1 MIKKRPFGSTLREQL
16 DASARDRL
24 YSFILDYGGIRGAL
38 VHATRMV
45 SEMQGNHELGPAEST
60 LLGHAY
66 VAAALMTANLKG
78 ADRLQVQVQGSGPAG
93 GLSVEANAFG
103 EVRGYLAQV
112 PIGTGEPAARAGAP
126 AGLLGEGV
134 LTVTRLLERARQPFT
149 GQVALAYPTL
159 AENLAHYFVV
169 SEQTPTAF
177 RLSVRLGPTGAVC
190 GAAGLFLQ
198 VLPGADPRTAER
210 LEELLC
216 GLPSLADSFQARAET
231 GDFLQAHFGPFSP
244 LLLGDRRVAFMC
256 HCGEE
261 RFRRFLAALPA
272 EELQDI
278 LDRGPFPVITTCHNC
293 NSQYAYSRGEIQ
305 ALLVRARGGLASLT

>member
-1 MIKKRPFGSTLREQL
+1 MIKRKPYGGTLREQL
-16 DASARDRL
+16 DASSRDRL

-45 SEMQGNHELGPAEST
+45 SEMQGNHELGPVEST

-78 ADRLQVQVQGSGPAG
+78 ADRVQVRVQGSGPAG

-112 PIGTGEPAARAGAP
+112 PIAAEPAGAGL

-134 LTVTRLLERARQPFT
+134 LTVTRLLERARQPFS
-149 GQVALAYPTL
+149 GQVELAYPTL

-169 SEQTPTAF
+169 SEQTPTAL
-177 RLSVRLGPTGAVC
+177 RLSVRLDASGAVR

-198 VLPGADPRTAER
+198 VLPGADETTAER
-210 LEELLC
+210 LEELLRA
-216 GLPSLADSFQARAET
+216 LPALADSFQAHTPAAE
-231 GDFLQAHFGPFSP
+231 FLQTYFDPFSP
-244 LLLGDRRVAFMC
+244 LLLGERRVAFMC

-261 RFRRFLAALPA
+261 RFRLFLGALPA
-272 EELQDI
+272 EELRDI
-278 LDRGPFPVITTCHNC
+278 LDKGPFPVVTTCHNC
-293 NSQYAYSRGEIQ
+293 NSRYAFSRGEIQ
-305 ALLVRARGGLASLT
+305 ALLARAQSGSAP

>member
-1 MIKKRPFGSTLREQL
+1 VKHVIKKKPFGGTLREQL

-45 SEMQGNHELGPAEST
+45 SEMQGNHALGAVETT

-66 VAAALMTANLKG
+66 VAAALMTASLKG
-78 ADRLQVQVQGSGPAG
+78 ADRVQVRVQGSGPAG
-93 GLSVEANAFG
+93 ALSVEANAFG

-112 PIGTGEPAARAGAP
+112 PIEISSPPTDSVHG
-126 AGLLGEGV
+126 GLLGDGV
-134 LTVTRLLERARQPFT
+134 LTVTRLLERARRPFA
-149 GQVALAYPTL
+149 GQVELRYPTL

-177 RLSVRLGPTGAVC
+177 NLSVRLDPAGTVQ

-198 VLPGADPRTAER
+198 VLPGSDERTAER
-210 LEELLC
+210 LEALL
-216 GLPSLADSFQARAET
+216 GELPSLADSFHAHADAH
-231 GDFLQAHFGPFSP
+231 DFLQTHFGPFSP
-244 LLLGDRRVAFMC
+244 LLLGQRRVAFMC

-261 RFRRFLAALPA
+261 RFRLFLGALPVD
-272 EELQDI
+272 ELQDI
-278 LDRGPFPVITTCHNC
+278 LEKGPFPVVTICHNC
-293 NSQYAYSRGEIQ
+293 NSRYLFSRGEIQ
-305 ALLVRARGGLASLT
+305 TLLARARAESA